1 MILEAR
7 NRVTA
12 RRQGMAW
19 LDRCK
24 TMAEETARGLAVE
37 LLKQMVYNSP
47 QWTGDFASNWRF
59 SVGSADLTYD
69 TGDVA
74 PPSGP
79 TTEPWKQFSRP
90 AVQLG
95 MAKNRG
101 KEFAFVL
108 GQDIFISNASQH
120 DTVYAGGVFD
130 GSVKLREV
138 NRNVALSEVLMN
150 YNTTYGRPLTQG
162 QVRSLRSRRI

>member
-1 MILEAR
+1 MRLEVR
-7 NRVTA
+7 NRTTA
-12 RRQGMAW
+12 RRQGLAW
-19 LDRCK
+19 LDRAHEQ
-24 TMAEETARGLAVE
+24 AEQTARGLAVD
-37 LLKQMVYNSP
+37 LLARMIQNSP

-59 SVGSADLTYD
+59 GVGTADLSYD

-101 KEFAFVL
+101 KEFAFKL
-108 GQDIFISNASQH
+108 GDDVYISNASKH
-120 DTVYAGGVFD
+120 DIVYAGGIFD

-138 NRNVALSEVLMN
+138 NRNVALSEVLQDF
-150 YNTTYGRPLTQG
+150 NTTYGRQLTQN
-162 QVRSLRSRRI
+162 QVRQLRSRRI